1 MENNKDEPKK
11 VKPVV
16 PVKSFKL
23 RKGQANINPAREEEH
38 SGATESGLQSSTAP
52 KNPGLKVYHE
62 S

>member
-1 MENNKDEPKK
+1 M
-11 VKPVV
+11 
-16 PVKSFKL
+16 PVKSFKI